1 MMVTVGNETCVVGTA
16 TSTQIK
22 CTLAGLTAGTH
33 SMRVNING
41 DKGNAIFTSS
51 DLQDITSEAALTTI
65 SPTEGSINGGLLL
78 TINGNGFGTLH
89 STFVTVGQVPCEIA
103 EISTSVIRCNTGSQ
117 SAGSYLVSVT
127 SAGESFPTKPFT
139 ANSASTP
146 VINSVTPTSGKA
158 GESITVQGTGFST
171 VPSENHV
178 KIGTTDCEVTASTGT
193 SITCT
198 LQSKAAGTYPMS
210 LRVTGKG
217 HATSSTD
224 FAYELNID
232 SVNPPDSSFG
242 GGKLLT
248 IIGSGFDGVV
258 NVTIC
263 GKQCGITEHHNV
275 TDTMIQC
282 EVPAKFQSA
291 PGADDTCDVIVAVTS
306 MNPDN
311 TPQMVQKTQ
320 SSAYTY
326 KDALTSTITG
336 VSPSRG
342 GTGGGVVLDITGS
355 GFSSTQNQNKV
366 TIDGTMCMVISATTT
381 EIKCT
386 TGQHHR
392 TIKTKVRVEVGTNG
406 AAVQQNA
413 DFYYVDM
420 WSSKYS
426 WGGRDPPGEG
436 SFVVIEKG
444 QTMVLDM
451 DTPVLAFLLIKGGT
465 FMFDDEKDIHLQS
478 KFVLIT
484 HGGSFMVGTEE
495 KPFEH
500 KATVTIHGHVRSKE
514 IPVYGAKSIALR
526 EGYLGL
532 HGKHVLHTW
541 TVITETVNPGDAIL
555 KLKDAV
561 TWQPGDKI
569 VIAPTGKNIREH
581 EELKIV
587 GVQQGGKLIQVNP
600 PLKYKHI
607 SLVQTIAGRTIET
620 RAEVGLLTR
629 NVVVQGSQH
638 DQWKGVIKACPENF
652 EPGQFQTQTCFLGKF
667 GQEPASDEFGVQIM
681 IHAPK
686 KSSSMVKAQF
696 NHVEIRHAGQAFRI
710 GRYPIHF
717 HVSGDVDGSY
727 VKGCSIHHSF
737 NRAVTMH
744 GINNLVVERN
754 VFYHARGNAFFMED
768 GIETGNTIQYNLGI
782 FVISSTSTLNVDVTP
797 ASYWVTN
804 ANNTVRHNVAAG
816 GSHFGFWYQMFE
828 HPDGPS
834 FTPDVCPRNVFMHE
848 FSNNTAHSFGRYG
861 LWVFPIYH
869 PKTEGTC
876 RSILAQPAEFH
887 SLLAYNNMRGAEG
900 VQMGAVRFVDFIM
913 MDNDLAGIE
922 YIDASSDD
930 APWGGPMIKDSLI
943 VGHSQVSEGLP
954 REISTNRNCTASGLM
969 LPKSSKLT
977 ISNVTLVNFDR
988 DECVALE
995 ACAHCKIFQGGW
1007 TVKFEKMKFVN
1018 SPRRSRFKWKHE
1030 VVFKDLDGTLTG
1042 REMQRTQ
1049 TV

>member
-1 MMVTVGNETCVVGTA
+1 MVTVGNESCAVSIA
-16 TSTQIK
+16 SDNQIT
-22 CTLAGLTAGTH
+22 CTLAGLQVGNH
-33 SMRVNING
+33 SVKVNVKG
-41 DKGNAIFTSS
+41 DKGNAVFQSS
-51 DLQDITSEAALTTI
+51 GLQVITSKAALTAI
-65 SPTEGSINGGLLL
+65 VPTTGSVNGGLFL
-78 TINGNGFGTLH
+78 TLNGNGFGTMD
-89 STFVTVGQVPCEIA
+89 STSVTIGKVPCEITD
-103 EISTSVIRCNTGSQ
+103 IITSVIRCKTGSQ
-117 SAGSYLVSVT
+117 AEGSYSVLLVSD
-127 SAGESFPTKPFT
+127 GESFPTTTFT
-139 ANSASTP
+139 MNSASTP
-146 VINSVTPTSGKA
+146 VVNSVTPTKGKA
-158 GESITVQGTGFST
+158 GESITIQGSGFT
-171 VPSENHV
+171 TDPSQNHL
-178 KIGTTDCEVTASTGT
+178 KIGKTDCVVTASTAT
-193 SITCT
+193 TVTCT
-198 LQSKAAGTYPMS
+198 LQTKAAGTYPLS
-210 LRVTGKG
+210 LHVTGKG
-217 HATSSTD
+217 HATSTTQ
-224 FAYELNID
+224 FTYQLNVD
-232 SVNPPDSSFG
+232 SVSPLESGFG

-248 IIGSGFDGVV
+248 INGSGFDGTV

-263 GKQCGITEHHNV
+263 GKQCETSDRHNI
-275 TDTMIQC
+275 TDTLIQC
-282 EVPAKFQSA
+282 EVPPKSHSV
-291 PGADDTCDVIVAVTS
+291 PGADDVCDVIVKVTS
-306 MNPDN
+306 TNEDG
-311 TPQMVQKTQ
+311 TPQTVQKTQ

-342 GTGGGVVLDITGS
+342 GTGGGVKLNITGS
-355 GFSSTQNQNKV
+355 GFSTTPSQNKV

-381 EIKCT
+381 EITCMT
-386 TGQHHR
+386 DQHHR
-392 TIKTKVRVEVGTNG
+392 TIKTKVRVDVGTNG
-406 AAVQQNA
+406 AAVQENA
-413 DFYYVDM
+413 DFYYVDV

-426 WGGRDPPGEG
+426 WGGRDPPEEG

-465 FMFDDEKDIHLQS
+465 FMFDGKDIHLQS
-478 KFVLIT
+478 KFILIT
-484 HGGSFMVGTEE
+484 HGGSFMVGSEE
-495 KPFEH
+495 KPFQN
-500 KATVTIHGHVRSKE
+500 KATMTIHGHVRSKE

-532 HGKHVLHTW
+532 HGRHVLHTW
-541 TVITETVNPGDAIL
+541 TVITESANPGDTTLRL
-555 KLKDAV
+555 KHAV
-561 TWQPGDKI
+561 TWKPGDKI

-581 EELKIV
+581 EEVMIT
-587 GVQQGGKLIQVNP
+587 GVQEGGKLIQIYP
-600 PLKYKHI
+600 ALKYKHI
-607 SLVQTIAGRTIET
+607 SIVQNIAGRTIET

-629 NVVVQGSQH
+629 NVVVQGSEH
-638 DQWKGVIKACPENF
+638 DQWKGKIEACPKNF

-667 GQEPASDEFGVQIM
+667 GDEPASDEFGVQIM
-681 IHAPK
+681 IHAPR
-686 KSSSMVKAQF
+686 KSASMVKAQF
-696 NHVEIRHAGQAFRI
+696 SHVEIRHAGQAFRI

-754 VFYHARGNAFFMED
+754 VFYHAKGNAFFMED
-768 GIETGNTIQYNLGI
+768 GIETGNAIQYNLGI
-782 FVISSTSTLNVDVTP
+782 FVTSSTSTLNVDVTP

-869 PKTEGTC
+869 PKVDGTC
-876 RSILAQPAEFH
+876 KSVIAEPAEFH

-900 VQMGAVRFVDFIM
+900 VQMGSVRFVDFVM

-943 VGHSQVSEGLP
+943 VGHSKVSEGLP
-954 REISTNRNCTASGLM
+954 REIKTNRNCTASGLM

-977 ISNVTLVNFDR
+977 VSNVTMVNFDR
-988 DECVALE
+988 EDCVAFE

-1007 TVKFEKMKFVN
+1007 TVNFEKITFTN
-1018 SPRRSRFKWKHE
+1018 SPRRTRFKWRHE
-1030 VVFKDLDGTLTG
+1030 VIFKDLDGTLTG
-1042 REMQRTQ
+1042 KAF
-1049 TV
+1049 

>member
-1 MMVTVGNETCVVGTA
+1 MVTVGNESCIVGTA
-16 TSTQIK
+16 SETQIT
-22 CTLAGLTAGTH
+22 CTLAGLMAGTH
-33 SMRVNING
+33 SMEVNIKG
-41 DKGNAIFTSS
+41 DKGNALFTSS
-51 DLQDITSEAALTTI
+51 GDITSEAALTTI
-65 SPTEGSINGGLLL
+65 SPTQGSVNGGLLL
-78 TINGNGFGTLH
+78 TINGNGFGTLD
-89 STFVTVGQVPCEIA
+89 STSVTIGQVPCEITD
-103 EISTSVIRCNTGSQ
+103 ITISVIKCKTGSQ
-117 SAGSYLVSVT
+117 SEGSYSVSVT
-127 SAGESFPTKPFT
+127 SGAESFPTKTFT
-139 ANSASTP
+139 TNLASTP
-146 VINSVTPTSGKA
+146 VIDSVTPNAGKA
-158 GESITVQGTGFST
+158 GESINVQGSGFST
-171 VPSENHV
+171 DSSQNLV

-198 LQSKAAGTYPMS
+198 LKSKAAGTYPVS
-210 LRVTGKG
+210 LHVTGKG
-217 HATSSTD
+217 YATSSTN
-224 FAYELNID
+224 FTYQLNID
-232 SVNPPDSSFG
+232 SVDPPESGFG

-248 IIGSGFDGVV
+248 ITGSGFDGMV

-263 GKQCGITEHHNV
+263 GNQCGISEHHNV
-275 TDTMIQC
+275 TDAVIQC
-282 EVPAKFQSA
+282 ETPAKSQSA
-291 PGADDTCDVIVAVTS
+291 PGADDACDVIVEVTS

-311 TPQMVQKTQ
+311 TQQTAQKTE
-320 SSAYTY
+320 SLAYTY
-326 KDALTSTITG
+326 KDTLTSTITG
-336 VSPSRG
+336 VSPPRG
-342 GTGGGVVLDITGS
+342 GTGGGVRLTITGS
-355 GFSSTQNQNKV
+355 GFSSTQSQNKV
-366 TIDGTMCMVISATTT
+366 TIDGTMCTVISATTT
-381 EIKCT
+381 EIQCT
-386 TGQHHR
+386 TGPHNG
-392 TIKTKVRVEVGTNG
+392 TIRTKVRVDVGTNG
-406 AAVQQNA
+406 AAVQENA
-413 DFYYVDM
+413 DFYYVNV
-420 WSSKYS
+420 WSSRYS
-426 WGGRDPPGEG
+426 WNGQDPPEEG

-451 DTPVLAFLLIKGGT
+451 DTPVLGFLLIKGGT

-478 KFVLIT
+478 KFILIT

-495 KPFEH
+495 KPFQH
-500 KATVTIHGHVRSKE
+500 KATITIHGHVRSKE

-541 TVITETVNPGDAIL
+541 TVITETVNPGNTTL

-581 EELKIV
+581 EEVMIV
-587 GVQQGGKLIQVNP
+587 GVQQGGKVIQVRP

-638 DQWKGVIKACPENF
+638 DQWKGVINACPKNF

-686 KSSSMVKAQF
+686 KSSGMVKAQF
-696 NHVEIRHAGQAFRI
+696 NHAEIRHAGQAFRI

-768 GIETGNTIQYNLGI
+768 GIETGNIIQYNLGI
-782 FVISSTSTLNVDVTP
+782 FVTSSTSTLNVDVTP

-848 FSNNTAHSFGRYG
+848 FRNNTAHSFGRYG

-876 RSILAQPAEFH
+876 KSVIADPAEFH

-943 VGHSQVSEGLP
+943 VGHSKVSEGLP
-954 REISTNRNCTASGLM
+954 REISTNRDCTASGLM

-977 ISNVTLVNFDR
+977 ISNVTFVNFDR
-988 DECVALE
+988 DQCVALE

-1007 TVKFEKMKFVN
+1007 TVKFEKIQFIN

-1030 VVFKDLDGTLTG
+1030 VVFKDLDGTLSG
-1042 REMQRTQ
+1042 RKILRTKAAYNQ
-1049 TV
+1049 